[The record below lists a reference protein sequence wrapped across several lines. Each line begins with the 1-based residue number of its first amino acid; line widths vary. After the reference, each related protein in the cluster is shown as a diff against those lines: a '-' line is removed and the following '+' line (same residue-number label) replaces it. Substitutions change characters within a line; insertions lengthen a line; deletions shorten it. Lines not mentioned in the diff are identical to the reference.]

1 MAKSNAGS
9 SNAVQTTFTKQKRE
23 LAKANELINQIRAQE
38 KRLQR
43 FTPDGK
49 LQTDI
54 QCAPDVR
61 ERICTTSGGADDE
74 NRHCRQTK
82 TERMRMQ

>member
-38 KRLQR
+38 KRL
-43 FTPDGK
+43 
-49 LQTDI
+49 
-54 QCAPDVR
+54 
-61 ERICTTSGGADDE
+61 
-74 NRHCRQTK
+74 
-82 TERMRMQ
+82 